1 MDESKPK
8 RRDDWAEMLREIDE
22 LWYHLMKSGELI
34 NTESALKIL
43 HVTYRESNIILIYN

>member
-22 LWYHLMKSGELI
+22 LWYHLMKSGQSI
-34 NTESALKIL
+34 NMEKKIML
-43 HVTYRESNIILIYN
+43 YTIANRESDTT

>member
-22 LWYHLMKSGELI
+22 LWYHLMKSGQLFI
-34 NTESALKIL
+34 MKNTLVSYIVSSESD
-43 HVTYRESNIILIYN
+43 NILI

>member
-22 LWYHLMKSGELI
+22 LWYHLMKSGQLI
-34 NTESALKIL
+34 NIESAL
-43 HVTYRESNIILIYN
+43 IILKSTILD